1 VEKLVRIYQA
11 EREAGSGE
19 PAAGLGDGRRREE
32 AGVVYS
38 AAAAAAAGVVGED
51 AGAGAIEHA
60 TEAHHASSLQ
70 MTKQTP
76 VFLLLLLPPAKITPP

>member
-1 VEKLVRIYQA
+1 MRIYQA

-38 AAAAAAAGVVGED
+38 AAAAAAGVVGED

-76 VFLLLLLPPAKITPP
+76 VFLLLLLPLAKITPP